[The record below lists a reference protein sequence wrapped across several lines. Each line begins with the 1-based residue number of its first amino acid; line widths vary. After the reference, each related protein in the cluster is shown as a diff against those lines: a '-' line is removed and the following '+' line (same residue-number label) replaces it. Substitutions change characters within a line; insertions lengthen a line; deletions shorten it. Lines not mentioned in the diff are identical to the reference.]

1 MGLRVPGWGVPAG
14 DPDLE
19 LFQGRVT
26 QVSTPGPRPAEE
38 RHSLKRPPGDTSC
51 RENESTGREPAQ
63 LRGVGVG
70 APQRQSAGWAQG
82 SPLLG
87 GETQGTQAFIPQGS
101 ASDCPVSPQADGR
114 DASTPGPE
122 HPGGLQPCDHTSLQ
136 PSSSGRTKGG
146 LPRIQAIQPDAAFV
160 RPLGPQRC

>member
-1 MGLRVPGWGVPAG
+1 MGLRVPGWGVPGG

-70 APQRQSAGWAQG
+70 APQRRSAG
-82 SPLLG
+82 
-87 GETQGTQAFIPQGS
+87 
-101 ASDCPVSPQADGR
+101 
-114 DASTPGPE
+114 
-122 HPGGLQPCDHTSLQ
+122 
-136 PSSSGRTKGG
+136 
-146 LPRIQAIQPDAAFV
+146 
-160 RPLGPQRC
+160 